1 MSETVNGPKHYDG
14 DACMVAIE
22 ETLGPDKAIG
32 FCLGNAIK
40 YMWRAGKKDP
50 TKDAE
55 DRAKAM
61 WYVDRAVKIMRER
74 GFSSDNA

>member
-1 MSETVNGPKHYDG
+1 MSDSVNGPKHYDG

-22 ETLGPDKAIG
+22 RTLGHDGAIG

-50 TKDAE
+50 AKEAE
-55 DRAKAM
+55 DKQKAL
-61 WYVDRAVKIMRER
+61 WYMDRAVKIMRER
-74 GFSSDNA
+74 GETG

>member
-1 MSETVNGPKHYDG
+1 MSDSVNGPQHYDG

-22 ETLGPDKAIG
+22 KTLGREGAIG

-50 TKDAE
+50 TKEAE
-55 DRAKAM
+55 DRQKAL
-61 WYVDRAVKIMRER
+61 WYMDRAVKNMR
-74 GFSSDNA
+74 ST